1 MTEWLGVLAG
11 IGLTAGTAVFVA
23 TEFSLVALD
32 RPAVQKAAD
41 AGDARAGVVLGSL
54 RRLSTQLSA
63 AQVGITLTTLVLGF
77 IATPSLGV
85 LLETPLHA
93 LGLRGSTL
101 ESVGAVLALT
111 IATLFSMVVGEL
123 LPQFLGISA
132 PLPTAKVVA
141 GPVRVFALV
150 ARPLI
155 AVLNGSANL
164 FLRSLGV
171 TPQEELSGARTP
183 QELASLVRH
192 SAEAGTLD
200 ASTARLVAKS
210 LGFGEQTAADV
221 MSPRARA
228 TSIERTATAEDV
240 VRLARRT
247 GHSRFPVTGED
258 WDDIDGVV
266 HVKKAI
272 AVPHDRRSDVPVSAL
287 MVPPL
292 LVPETIRL
300 DPLLLMLREQGLQ
313 LAIVV
318 DEYGG
323 TAGIVTLEDVVE
335 EIVGEVSDEHDVFRT
350 TGRELTD
357 GSWTVPGLWRPDEV
371 RERLGAD
378 VPDGPAY
385 ETTGGF
391 VMAVLG
397 RIPVVGDTVS
407 IPGWDISVVAMD
419 GMRADRLRFVPAPD
433 GDGADQSHGADGLG
447 GRDGADGGD
456 GADGADGRDGADEGS
471 TAGSREGAVD
481 AGARR
486 VRHPKVGEDQ

>member
-1 MTEWLGVLAG
+1 MTEWLMVLAG
-11 IGLTAGTAVFVA
+11 VGLTIGTAVFVA

-32 RPAVQKAAD
+32 RPTVQRAVD
-41 AGDARAGVVLGSL
+41 AGDKRAEVVLGSL

-85 LLETPLHA
+85 LLQTPLA
-93 LGLRGSTL
+93 AIGLHGSTG
-101 ESVGAVLALT
+101 ESVAAALALL
-111 IATLFSMVVGEL
+111 IATLFSMVFGEL

-141 GPVRVFALV
+141 MPVRVFAAIV
-150 ARPLI
+150 RPLI
-155 AVLNGSANL
+155 YILNGSANL
-164 FLRSLGV
+164 VLRAFGI
-171 TPQEELSGARTP
+171 TPKEELSGARTP
-183 QELASLVRH
+183 QELASLVRR

-200 ASTARLVAKS
+200 AGTARLVTKS
-210 LGFGEQTAADV
+210 LDFGEQTAADV

-240 VRLARRT
+240 LQLARRT

-258 WDDIDGVV
+258 WDDIDGIV
-266 HVKKAI
+266 HVKRAI
-272 AVPHDRRSDVPVSAL
+272 AVPHERRPDVPVSAL
-287 MVPPL
+287 MVDPL

-300 DPLLLMLREQGLQ
+300 DPLLIMLREHGLQ

-323 TAGIVTLEDVVE
+323 TAGVVTLEDVVE

-350 TGRELTD
+350 TGREFTD

-371 RERLGAD
+371 RERLGAE

-385 ETTGGF
+385 ETTGGY
-391 VMAVLG
+391 VMAELG
-397 RIPVVGDTVS
+397 RIPTVGDTIG
-407 IPGWDISVVAMD
+407 IPGWEISVIAMD
-419 GMRADRLRFVPAPD
+419 GMRADRLRFRPMEPEGEAE
-433 GDGADQSHGADGLG
+433 GSEDQ
-447 GRDGADGGD
+447 RE
-456 GADGADGRDGADEGS
+456 ADGRPAGEGS
-471 TAGSREGAVD
+471 
-481 AGARR
+481 
-486 VRHPKVGEDQ
+486 GESGQASTGRGERGGR

>member
-1 MTEWLGVLAG
+1 MTEWLLVLAG
-11 IGLTAGTAVFVA
+11 VGLTIGTAVFVA

-32 RPAVQKAAD
+32 RPTVQRAIDEGDTGAVA
-41 AGDARAGVVLGSL
+41 VLASL

-77 IATPSLGV
+77 ITTPSLGR
-85 LLETPLHA
+85 LLETPLGA
-93 LGLRGSTL
+93 LGLGGGTL
-101 ESVGAVLALT
+101 ESVSAVLALV
-111 IATLFSMVVGEL
+111 IATLFSMVFGEL

-141 GPVRVFALV
+141 APVRVFSFL

-155 AVLNGSANL
+155 AVLNGSANTA
-164 FLRSLGV
+164 LRWMGIE
-171 TPQEELSGARTP
+171 PQEELSGARTP
-183 QELASLVRH
+183 QELTSLVRR

-200 ASTARLVAKS
+200 EGTARLVTKS

-228 TSIERTATAEDV
+228 SSIERTATAEDV

-266 HVKKAI
+266 HVKRAI
-272 AVPHDRRSDVPVSAL
+272 AVPHERRPDVPVSAL

-300 DPLLLMLREQGLQ
+300 DPLLLMLREHGLQ

-350 TGRELTD
+350 TGREFTD

-371 RERLGAD
+371 RERLGAE
-378 VPDGPAY
+378 VPEGAAY

-391 VMAVLG
+391 VMAELG
-397 RIPVVGDTVS
+397 RIPVVGDTVRV
-407 IPGWDISVVAMD
+407 PGWEVTVLAMD
-419 GMRADRLRFVPAPD
+419 GMRADRLRFRPVEPD
-433 GDGADQSHGADGLG
+433 EEGTRSDPVLG
-447 GRDGADGGD
+447 GRETHAGDRAEGGA
-456 GADGADGRDGADEGS
+456 
-471 TAGSREGAVD
+471 
-481 AGARR
+481 
-486 VRHPKVGEDQ
+486 P

>member
-1 MTEWLGVLAG
+1 MTEWLMVLAG
-11 IGLTAGTAVFVA
+11 VGLTMGTALFVA

-32 RPAVQKAAD
+32 RPTVQKAVD
-41 AGDARAGVVLGSL
+41 SGDARAETVLGSL

-77 IATPSLGV
+77 LTTPSLGK
-85 LLETPLHA
+85 LLQTPLRA
-93 LGLRGSTL
+93 LGLAGTTLDSVASTL
-101 ESVGAVLALT
+101 ALA
-111 IATLFSMVVGEL
+111 IATVFSMVFGEL

-132 PLPTAKVVA
+132 PLATAKVVTM
-141 GPVRVFALV
+141 PVRVFATV
-150 ARPLI
+150 SRPLI
-155 AVLNGSANL
+155 VVLNGSANL
-164 FLRSLGV
+164 FLRALGI

-183 QELASLVRH
+183 QELASLVRR

-200 ASTARLVAKS
+200 EGTARLVTRS

-221 MSPRARA
+221 MSPRARSS
-228 TSIERTATAEDV
+228 SIERTATADDV

-266 HVKKAI
+266 HVKRAI
-272 AVPHDRRSDVPVSAL
+272 AVPHDRRPDVPVSAL
-287 MVPPL
+287 MMPPL

-300 DPLLLMLREQGLQ
+300 DPLLLMLREHGLQ

-371 RERLGAD
+371 RDRLGAE

-391 VMAVLG
+391 VMAELG

-407 IPGWDISVVAMD
+407 IPGWEITVLAMD
-419 GMRADRLRFVPAPD
+419 GMRADRLRFRAQEPSD
-433 GDGADQSHGADGLG
+433 G
-447 GRDGADGGD
+447 
-456 GADGADGRDGADEGS
+456 EG
-471 TAGSREGAVD
+471 
-481 AGARR
+481 
-486 VRHPKVGEDQ
+486 GEDRDATSAGDPGTGPRPRPGAGTRPGAARGTTDEERR

>member
-1 MTEWLGVLAG
+1 MTEWLLVLAG
-11 IGLTAGTAVFVA
+11 VGLTVGTAVFVA

-32 RPAVQKAAD
+32 RPTVQKAID
-41 AGDARAGVVLGSL
+41 AGDGRAETVLGSL

-63 AQVGITLTTLVLGF
+63 AQVGITLTTLILGF
-77 IATPSLGV
+77 LTTPSLGK
-85 LLETPLHA
+85 LLQTPLGS
-93 LGLRGSTL
+93 LGLAGTTLDSVSSTL
-101 ESVGAVLALT
+101 ALA
-111 IATLFSMVVGEL
+111 IATVFSMVFGEL

-132 PLPTAKVVA
+132 PLATAKVVTM
-141 GPVRVFALV
+141 PVRAFALV
-150 ARPLI
+150 SRPLI
-155 AVLNGSANL
+155 VVLNGSANL
-164 FLRSLGV
+164 FLRALGI

-183 QELASLVRH
+183 QELASLVRR

-200 ASTARLVAKS
+200 EGTARLVTRS

-221 MSPRARA
+221 MSPRARSS
-228 TSIERTATAEDV
+228 SIERTATADDV

-266 HVKKAI
+266 HVKRAI
-272 AVPHDRRSDVPVSAL
+272 AVPHERRPDVPVSAL

-300 DPLLLMLREQGLQ
+300 DPLLLMLREHGLQ

-371 RERLGAD
+371 RDRLGAE

-391 VMAVLG
+391 VMAELG

-407 IPGWDISVVAMD
+407 IPGWEITVLAMD
-419 GMRADRLRFVPAPD
+419 GMRADRLRFRAQEPA
-433 GDGADQSHGADGLG
+433 
-447 GRDGADGGD
+447 
-456 GADGADGRDGADEGS
+456 EGE
-471 TAGSREGAVD
+471 EGAR
-481 AGARR
+481 GA
-486 VRHPKVGEDQ
+486 PPTGTASAQSEGERP

>member
-11 IGLTAGTAVFVA
+11 VGLTVGTAIFVA

-32 RPAVQKAAD
+32 RPAVQKASD
-41 AGDARAGVVLGSL
+41 AGDARATMVLGSL

-77 IATPSLGV
+77 IATPSIGV
-85 LLETPLHA
+85 LLETPLQA

-101 ESVGAVLALT
+101 DSVAAVLALT
-111 IATLFSMVVGEL
+111 IATLFSMVFGEL

-141 GPVRVFALV
+141 GPVRVFAVV

-200 ASTARLVAKS
+200 AGTARLVTKS

-272 AVPHDRRSDVPVSAL
+272 AVPHDRRTDVPVSAL

-300 DPLLLMLREQGLQ
+300 DPLLLMLRGQGLQ

-391 VMAVLG
+391 VMAELG

-407 IPGWDISVVAMD
+407 IPGWHISVVAMD
-419 GMRADRLRFVPAPD
+419 GMRADRLRFVPVGGD
-433 GDGADQSHGADGLG
+433 EQTGDGAA
-447 GRDGADGGD
+447 
-456 GADGADGRDGADEGS
+456 ADGAAGDGVAGGPHRAAARDTAEEG
-471 TAGSREGAVD
+471 R
-481 AGARR
+481 
-486 VRHPKVGEDQ
+486 